1 MKEKPILMST
11 PMVRAIL
18 DGRKTQTR
26 RIVKNIPSVCN
37 SVRDSEDKTY
47 LRGVSDNGSALWM
60 IDSPWS
66 IGDILWV
73 RETWHPKR
81 HSMPTGWKYEYRAT
95 AEEDGNP
102 TDEPWKPSLF
112 MPKDACRIKLRITNI
127 RAERLQDI
135 SEEDSKAE
143 GVYFYGWD
151 DHHQDDYKNYLYD
164 DKNCDDWGLKTARE
178 SYTSLW
184 ESINGKGS
192 WDKNPWV
199 WVITF
204 EIYNP

>member
-1 MKEKPILMST
+1 MKEKPILFSG

-26 RIVKNIPSVCN
+26 RIIKPQPPYPIYAPDYPRHV
-37 SVRDSEDKTY
+37 DKDIWYFATESQSSTWDGMVVETIKCPY
-47 LRGVSDNGSALWM
+47 KVGG
-60 IDSPWS
+60 
-66 IGDILWV
+66 ILWV

-81 HSMPTGWKYEYRAT
+81 HGMPTGWKYEYRAT

-102 TDEPWKPSLF
+102 TDEPWKPSIF
-112 MPKDACRIKLRITNI
+112 MPKDACRIKLRVTDV

-135 SEEDSKAE
+135 SWYDAVAE
-143 GVYFYGWD
+143 GCSGYRPTQYEPTHEYRD
-151 DHHQDDYKNYLYD
+151 L
-164 DKNCDDWGLKTARE
+164 WG
-178 SYTSLW
+178 
-184 ESINGKGS
+184 SINGKGS

-204 EIYNP
+204 ERI